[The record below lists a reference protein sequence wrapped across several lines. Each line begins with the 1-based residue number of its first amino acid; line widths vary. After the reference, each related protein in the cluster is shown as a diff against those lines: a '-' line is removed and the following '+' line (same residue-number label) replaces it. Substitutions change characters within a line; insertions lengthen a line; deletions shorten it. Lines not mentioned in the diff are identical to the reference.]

1 MAQVPASQAS
11 TIRPSSTTRFAAV
24 PPHVVQLSSAGQQ
37 LANELASRY
46 GVSTDGVIH
55 MMVAVRNGG
64 GTMAQFSHPDFG
76 GSGQWMSGGM
86 TMVSDLFNNQLKSL
100 VDNICSEI
108 SRRQLDAQGGMFGGS
123 SQSQSQSGSG
133 GQSQHSGGNFQENAG
148 SLFVPDPQARWWP
161 AELGTPAATGS
172 QNNLSYGYF
181 PNSRRLAVK
190 TGSDVWVYDTGDHQ
204 IGGFG
209 QQQGGGSSIS
219 FSSQLGTVPLS
230 RLPVISKNGQPV
242 DASAAGSGDNSSA
255 GDNSAGNGSAG
266 NERRP
271 EPAAAS
277 TPPGASGGGDR
288 STDDALQTL
297 EKLGRMRDQGWVSE
311 DEFAAKKA
319 ELLRRL

>member
-1 MAQVPASQAS
+1 MVVPAASQAS
-11 TIRPSSTTRFAAV
+11 TIPLSPTTRFAAV
-24 PPHVVQLSSAGQQ
+24 PPIVSQLSPAGQQ

-133 GQSQHSGGNFQENAG
+133 GQSQNSGGNFQENSS
-148 SLFVPDPQARWWP
+148 SLFVPDPQSQWWP
-161 AELGTPAATGS
+161 VDLGSPAATGS
-172 QNNLSYGYF
+172 QNNLSYAYF
-181 PNSRRLAVK
+181 PGSRRLAVK
-190 TGSDVWVYDTGDHQ
+190 TGSDTWVYDTGEHQ

-209 QQQGGGSSIS
+209 QQQGGGASIT

-230 RLPVISKNGQPV
+230 RLPVVSKNGQPV
-242 DASAAGSGDNSSA
+242 PPPPTSDDAVAAGRSQPTAPPS
-255 GDNSAGNGSAG
+255 
-266 NERRP
+266 
-271 EPAAAS
+271 PATS
-277 TPPGASGGGDR
+277 PGGGDR
-288 STDDALQTL
+288 SADDVLQTL
-297 EKLGRMRDQGWVSE
+297 EKLGRMRDQGWVND

-319 ELLRRL
+319 ELLSRL